1 MAIIANL
8 LNVTII
14 KNRWLCPPE
23 QMLARIKE
31 TYQSL
36 GKGLY
41 IGSVLRQNRKETDK
55 INDIFMS
62 YIHGPA
68 VVRL

>member
-1 MAIIANL
+1 MS
-8 LNVTII
+8 
-14 KNRWLCPPE
+14 K
-23 QMLARIKE
+23 IKE

-41 IGSVLRQNRKETDK
+41 IGSVLRQHRKETDK
-55 INDIFMS
+55 MNDIFMS

-68 VVRL
+68 VIRL